1 MAEQVRFRSIS
12 IDLDTYEKLEELAAR
27 GYRSVPK
34 EIARLA
40 NLEIERVR
48 NSVEEAVAVPGE

>member
-1 MAEQVRFRSIS
+1 MSEQVRFRAIS
-12 IDLDTYEKLEELAAR
+12 IDLDTYKKLEELAAR

-40 NLEIERVR
+40 DLEIERVR
-48 NSVEEAVAVPGE
+48 NGVEEAVAVPEE